1 MQFDEKIN
9 ENMNFMN
16 PKIAKW
22 YQMSYIYF
30 LEVLSENVHLNMH
43 LNEEK
48 NQIISKQE
56 NFTHFLVMSDKIQ
69 GHMNFFGWV
78 MN

>member
-48 NQIISKQE
+48 N
-56 NFTHFLVMSDKIQ
+56 
-69 GHMNFFGWV
+69 
-78 MN
+78 